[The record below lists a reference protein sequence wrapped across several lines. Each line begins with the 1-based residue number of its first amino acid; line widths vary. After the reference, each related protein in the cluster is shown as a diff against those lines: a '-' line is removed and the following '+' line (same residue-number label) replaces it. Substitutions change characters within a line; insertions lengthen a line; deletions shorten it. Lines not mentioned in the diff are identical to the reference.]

1 MSKLKSFLLKKLKIY
16 TLFLR
21 NYLKRTEL
29 DLVSFSALNEVE
41 NLDGKL
47 DFQWDVEGCHKII
60 IGDIIVLSGDTSG
73 VYLPRVIAPEKL
85 EITFLGTR
93 NSISKTVPVQQII
106 ISVEK
111 AFQFD
116 PSLPNLNATE
126 ISIPNLDSEFS
137 KSITVSENLIPQIF
151 LDEPIVEN
159 IEPIKANLKFNT
171 FKKFEHNLKV
181 EMPSFDLSKYN
192 TNKSTN

>member
-1 MSKLKSFLLKKLKIY
+1 MSKLMSFLLNKLKIY
-16 TLFLR
+16 ALFLR
-21 NYLKRTEL
+21 NYLKRNEL

-41 NLDGKL
+41 SLDGKL
-47 DFQWDVEGCHKII
+47 DFQWNVDGCHKII

-73 VYLPRVIAPEKL
+73 VYLPRIIAPEEL

-93 NSISKTVPVQQII
+93 NSITKTVHVQQII

-116 PSLPNLNATE
+116 PSLPNLNAAE
-126 ISIPNLDSEFS
+126 ISIPNLDNEFS
-137 KSITVSENLIPQIF
+137 KSINVCENLTPKILLGETI
-151 LDEPIVEN
+151 IEN
-159 IEPIKANLKFNT
+159 IEPIKVNIKINT
-171 FKKFEHNLKV
+171 FKKIEHNLKV